1 MARYS
6 MQDGSVVS
14 TEDAPARW
22 QERTGWSFS
31 GDISKATGSEWEHET
46 LYRSQ
51 EGQYFIEH
59 TSQRQGAAPYVL
71 CVDPE
76 QAYQWLLANDYDENA
91 EDLPEELG
99 EYVGRVM
106 A

>member
-6 MQDGSVVS
+6 MQDGSVVDTDNAS
-14 TEDAPARW
+14 SRW

-31 GDISKATGSEWEHET
+31 GDISKATGSEWEHEA
-46 LYRSQ
+46 LYRG
-51 EGQYFIEH
+51 EGGQYFIER
-59 TSQRQGAAPYVL
+59 TSQRQGSTPYVL
-71 CVDPE
+71 CVSPE
-76 QAYQWLLANDYDENA
+76 QAYQWLLANDYDEGV

-99 EYVGRVM
+99 EYVGRVV